1 MSISSADR
9 EQVAAAFNKMMPAI
23 AEMLHTY
30 VTEAGA
36 PERFFLGV
44 YDASD
49 AGGDW
54 AAGGDPVAR
63 EIASHEIRVSE
74 WINDHKE
81 IARKKVRA
89 ALRTGVNTGD
99 HARSGGTFTEDEV
112 PYPGGCIADAGNG
125 AKVVVSTS
133 GLKGPEDEFFSLAII
148 QLLQR
153 ALTPAS

>member
-1 MSISSADR
+1 MAISNEQR
-9 EQVAAAFNKMMPAI
+9 EAIAAAFNKAMPAVSQ
-23 AEMLHTY
+23 MLHTY

-36 PERFFLGV
+36 PERFYLGV

-49 AGGDW
+49 AGANY

-63 EIASHEIRVSE
+63 EIAAHEIRVAE

-89 ALRTGVNTGD
+89 ALRTEMNTGD
-99 HARSGGTFTEDEV
+99 HARAGGTFADDEV

-125 AKVVVSTS
+125 AKVIVSTS
-133 GLKGPEDEFFSLAII
+133 GLKGTEDEFFSLAII

>member
-1 MSISSADR
+1 MAINSADR
-9 EQVAAAFNKMMPAI
+9 EKIAAAFNKAMPAV
-23 AEMLHTY
+23 AQMLHTY

-36 PERFFLGV
+36 PERFYLGV

-49 AGGDW
+49 AGANW

-63 EIASHEIRVSE
+63 EIAAHEIRVAE

-89 ALRTGVNTGD
+89 ALRTQMNTGD
-99 HARSGGTFTEDEV
+99 HARAGGTFTEDEV
-112 PYPGGCIADAGNG
+112 PYPGGCIAEAGG
-125 AKVVVSTS
+125 AQIVVSTS
-133 GLKGPEDEFFSLAII
+133 GLKGTEDEFFSLAII

-153 ALTPAS
+153 ALTPA

>member
-1 MSISSADR
+1 MSISSGDR
-9 EQVAAAFNKMMPAI
+9 EKIAQAFQKAMPAV
-23 AEMLHTY
+23 AQMLHTY

-36 PERFFLGV
+36 PERFYLGV

-49 AGGDW
+49 AGGNW

-63 EIASHEIRVSE
+63 EIAAHEIRVAE

-89 ALRTGVNTGD
+89 ALRTGRNTGD
-99 HARSGGTFTEDEV
+99 VARAGESFMEDEV

-125 AKVVVSTS
+125 AKIVVSTS
-133 GLKGPEDEFFSLAII
+133 GLKGTEDEFFSLAII

-153 ALTPAS
+153 ALTPA

>member
-1 MSISSADR
+1 MAISAADR
-9 EQVAAAFNKMMPAI
+9 EKIAQAFNKTMPAI

-36 PERFFLGV
+36 PERFYLGV

-49 AGGDW
+49 AGGEW

-63 EIASHEIRVSE
+63 EIAAHEIRVAE

-89 ALRTGVNTGD
+89 ALRTGRNTGD
-99 HARSGGTFTEDEV
+99 VARAGESFMEDEV
-112 PYPGGCIADAGNG
+112 PYPGGCIAEAGG
-125 AKVVVSTS
+125 FPIVISTS

-153 ALTPAS
+153 SLTPA